1 MCIGQKLL
9 LTAKMD
15 IKQTD
20 ADATMMEV
28 NRKQMLLLR
37 YDDGG
42 EQEIYAVATMME
54 VNRQQ
59 MLLLLRRM

>member
-15 IKQTD
+15 IKQID

-28 NRKQMLLLR
+28 NREQMLLAVNTMMDVNRKQMLLLR
-37 YDDGG
+37 
-42 EQEIYAVATMME
+42 
-54 VNRQQ
+54 
-59 MLLLLRRM
+59 